1 MDGEPGRKVAGEVD
15 LAAITQRRARGE
27 DPGAE
32 LGLDVCPA
40 MRLVEFLKPIGCGL
54 EILPALFCGGGLRLG
69 AGEDHLHRIGEHT
82 KLRPAAM
89 QRHDKCML
97 VGACVLMLVADDDRI
112 TPGHTVR
119 DRRMPGQ
126 QACHPLAQQV
136 VPFWGAPC
144 PSADILR
151 QAKGVAVGAGD
162 LDHEPVDR
170 ANLDVAAETV
180 RPAGKDVAGGIGVS
194 QNEQS
199 SVAEGGR
206 DVAGVAGALISL
218 AAAAR
223 RLDDHEARGGAKR
236 LGDRRV

>member
-1 MDGEPGRKVAGEVD
+1 MERYDQHVHSSYSFDSQERLEDECEAALQRGLRGITFTEHFSVD
-15 LAAITQRRARGE
+15 
-27 DPGAE
+27 P
-32 LGLDVCPA
+32 LDVSYGVLRYDAYRQAVTDCQKKYRG
-40 MRLVEFLKPIGCGL
+40 RLQIGCGL

-144 PSADILR
+144 PSAETR
-151 QAKGVAVGAGD
+151 APRRSTPAVTRTEPTFSPGGSSSSGA
-162 LDHEPVDR
+162 
-170 ANLDVAAETV
+170 
-180 RPAGKDVAGGIGVS
+180 
-194 QNEQS
+194 
-199 SVAEGGR
+199 R
-206 DVAGVAGALISL
+206 DS
-218 AAAAR
+218 
-223 RLDDHEARGGAKR
+223 
-236 LGDRRV
+236 